1 MCLLTS
7 LARTSQ
13 RRLPE
18 KPVLNELSKFLGW
31 DTTHKTMCEM
41 QS

>member
-1 MCLLTS
+1 MCFAFCLFMCLVTS

-18 KPVLNELSKFLGW
+18 KPVLNELSKFLG
-31 DTTHKTMCEM
+31 
-41 QS
+41 